1 MSEPAAISGAPPVRA
16 SMNYAALREGG
27 TELIRKWAS
36 QSWTDHNIHD
46 PGVTLLEAS
55 SYAMTELGLRL
66 QQDVADLLRSGES
79 VRAPDLPPADR
90 VLPVG
95 PVTPQDLRS
104 LLLDHPLVSDAQL
117 FLPA

>member
-1 MSEPAAISGAPPVRA
+1 MSEPAAISSAFPARV

-27 TELIRKWAS
+27 LDLIRKWAS

-46 PGVTLLEAS
+46 PGITILEAS

-79 VRAPDLPPADR
+79 IRTPDLPPAHH

-95 PVTPQDLRS
+95 PVTPHDLRS
-104 LLLDHPLVSDAQL
+104 VLL
-117 FLPA
+117 